1 MSLRGY
7 LLLQK
12 SNLFLSLGAQHIRN
26 KEIVGQ
32 RERKEKSDGK
42 KYHQRKRQRHHK
54 NFLKKCKLMA
64 AKISILLESIS
75 ENVVLNNGFRAKK
88 SQFKFW

>member
-1 MSLRGY
+1 MDVTKLTLLTSKNVPQRLRGY

-42 KYHQRKRQRHHK
+42 KYHQRKR
-54 NFLKKCKLMA
+54 
-64 AKISILLESIS
+64 
-75 ENVVLNNGFRAKK
+75 
-88 SQFKFW
+88 